1 MVGRANWTDVFQHGL
16 SSDYEFIFRLALV
29 ATTIHARPTVTTSE
43 FACTPAFRAL
53 DPSEKGALSYFMGLT
68 FCLVMAR
75 RWLSVPALMHLD
87 IYRHRYGVSNP
98 GRSRPDM
105 FGCDGMGRWVVF
117 ESKGRTSKP
126 TTTDIDAAKVQAGH
140 ATHIGPHSVL
150 SGIALSSYFT
160 DAGALRIWWRD
171 PDPKKEGEN
180 LLATP
185 AGPVNLGYDEF
196 LRDYYR
202 PIIQLSEAHPDAAR
216 LWSVGNPVPLPKADV
231 HVAVFP
237 KIWELLRQDDY
248 AALARQMPALADSSQ
263 SAGFE
268 LDGVRVVPGT
278 SWSQGRTLPD
288 FRAREGT

>member
-1 MVGRANWTDVFQHGL
+1 M
-16 SSDYEFIFRLALV
+16 
-29 ATTIHARPTVTTSE
+29 ATTIHERRALTNPE

-75 RWLSVPALMHLD
+75 RWLNVPALMHLD
-87 IYRHRYGVSNP
+87 IYRQRYGVNNP

-105 FGCDGMGRWVVF
+105 FGRDGAGRWVVF

-126 TTTDIDAAKVQAGH
+126 TTTDMDAAKVQAGR
-140 ATHIGPHSVL
+140 ATHIGQHAVL

-160 DAGALRIWWRD
+160 DADALRIWWRD

-185 AGPVNLGYDEF
+185 TGPVNLGYDEF
-196 LRDYYR
+196 LEDYYH
-202 PIIQLSEAHPDAAR
+202 PIIQLSEAYPDAAR
-216 LWSVGNPVPLPKADV
+216 VWSVGNLLPLPKADV
-231 HVAVFP
+231 SVGVFP
-237 KIWELLRQDDY
+237 KIWELLRQADY

-268 LDGVRVVPGT
+268 LDGVRVLPGP
-278 SWSQGRTLPD
+278 SWSEGRILPD
-288 FRAREGT
+288 FQAREGK